1 MRKIINKEDK
11 EKYISCEIYKA
22 MANGNLNRMPS
33 SSETIKLTN
42 STSLSNMI
50 MKNGGFYHWA
60 NKLGLEV
67 KKSDTKTGIEYENKC
82 LELLQSK
89 GLKAELTPVKFPY
102 DILVEKVVKIDVK
115 VSNGYDGDFFF
126 FAVNLESK
134 LPKSDFHV
142 VYCKNERSNKILVI
156 PSHLLYGIGQLSIGI
171 ESKYDIYKDRWDL
184 VTKQLNFIRQA
195 IAV

>member
-1 MRKIINKEDK
+1 MRIFIKKEN
-11 EKYISCEIYKA
+11 EAEYITNEILKV
-22 MANGNLNRMPS
+22 MKSANLSRMPS
-33 SSETIKLTN
+33 RTEIKIYTQ
-42 STSLSNMI
+42 SDALSNRI
-50 MKNGGFYHWA
+50 MKTGGFYHWA
-60 NKLGLEV
+60 SKLGLEV
-67 KKSDTKTGIEYENKC
+67 KNSDTKTGIEYENKC

-102 DILVEKVVKIDVK
+102 DILVDKVVKIDVK
-115 VSNGYDGDFFF
+115 VSNGYDGDCFF
-126 FAVNLESK
+126 FAINLESK

-142 VYCKNERSNKILVI
+142 VYCKNKRINKTLVI

-184 VTKQLNFIRQA
+184 VTKQLNFIRKA